1 MHPFYG
7 ANSQFLGQADYWW
20 VGIVSMLLYLLFWAV
35 VIVAAYR
42 LIKKYMTG
50 AGIKGPKGDTAL
62 IILRER
68 YARGE
73 ITSEEFHRIKE
84 DLEK

>member
-7 ANSQFLGQADYWW
+7 ANSQFLGQSDYWW
-20 VGIVSMLLYLLFWAV
+20 VGIVSMLSYLLFWAV
-35 VIVAAYR
+35 VIIVAYR
-42 LIKKYMTG
+42 LVKKYIINTG
-50 AGIKGPKGDTAL
+50 VKISKEDTAM

-73 ITSEEFHRIKE
+73 IASEEFHRIKE

>member
-7 ANSQFLGQADYWW
+7 VNSQFLVQTDFWW
-20 VGIVSMLLYLLFWAV
+20 IGIVSMLLYLLFWAV
-35 VIVAAYR
+35 VIIVAYK
-42 LIKKYMTG
+42 LVKKYLISG
-50 AGIKGPKGDTAL
+50 GIKGPKEDTAM

-73 ITSEEFHRIKE
+73 ISSEEFHKMKE